1 MVVEKPLTGK
11 LLPSHI
17 SLSTSPTWRRLN
29 PSIGTDVISLPAYF
43 LSITMVNCLKKT
55 KIKKESA
62 PCNKL

>member
-17 SLSTSPTWRRLN
+17 NLSASPTWRRLN

-43 LSITMVNCLKKT
+43 PSITMVNCLK
-55 KIKKESA
+55 
-62 PCNKL
+62 N